1 MKKTFSQI
9 GKTEPQKQTVAKDT
23 SEGIQLIGIFGF
35 PTAKTASV
43 AAGYLLNTAALKSGI
58 SCLHFLLWPSS
69 FDVQT
74 WESKWQVSA
83 VAESSDSS
91 W

>member
-1 MKKTFSQI
+1 MAIDGCMIQLTTSKVGYKMKKTFSQI

-58 SCLHFLLWPSS
+58 SCLHFLL
-69 FDVQT
+69 
-74 WESKWQVSA
+74 
-83 VAESSDSS
+83 
-91 W
+91 